1 MKRMGGGVD
10 EFEPNAIRTNGYI
23 DNFFAVVQTLLMKW
37 VWDTIISDVFSVRN
51 ISHVEAFKFVLLVMM
66 MRSFVDFMP
75 N

>member
-1 MKRMGGGVD
+1 L
-10 EFEPNAIRTNGYI
+10 II
-23 DNFFAVVQTLLMKW
+23 FFAVVQTLLMKW

>member
-1 MKRMGGGVD
+1 MNLNLTLLGQT
-10 EFEPNAIRTNGYI
+10 AILI
-23 DNFFAVVQTLLMKW
+23 IFFAVVQTLLMKW

-51 ISHVEAFKFVLLVMM
+51 ISHVEAFKFVLLVTV